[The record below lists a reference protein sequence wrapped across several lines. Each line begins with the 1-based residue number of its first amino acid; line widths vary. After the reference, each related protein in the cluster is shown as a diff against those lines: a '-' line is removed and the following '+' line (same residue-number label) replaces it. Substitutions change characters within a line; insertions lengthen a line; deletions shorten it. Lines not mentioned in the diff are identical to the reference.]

1 MNAETV
7 TLTTFFESDPE
18 DAAVPER
25 YLAGFRDLSG
35 KSWGVTVPLD
45 ADEVRRVVASEER
58 TWTVAMYDLEG
69 LVHPQPEDVDE
80 EYFAM
85 LEAGNLERVA
95 IDELIEDAI
104 ESERNE
110 PNEETLP
117 DLEKLRERLQRCITM
132 VDKDIARRERRPVG
146 S

>member
-1 MNAETV
+1 M
-7 TLTTFFESDPE
+7 
-18 DAAVPER
+18 
-25 YLAGFRDLSG
+25 
-35 KSWGVTVPLD
+35 
-45 ADEVRRVVASEER
+45 VASEER

-132 VDKDIARRERRPVG
+132 VDKDIARREG
-146 S
+146 LTGQS

>member
-18 DAAVPER
+18 YAAVPER

-35 KSWGVTVPLD
+35 KSWGVIVPLD
-45 ADEVRRVVASEER
+45 AEEVRRVVASEER
-58 TWTVAMYDLEG
+58 TWTVAMYDIEG
-69 LVHPQPEDVDE
+69 LVHPQPEDVDD

-104 ESERNE
+104 DSERNE
-110 PNEETLP
+110 PDEETLP
-117 DLEKLRERLQRCITM
+117 DLKKLKERLQHCMTM
-132 VDKDIARRERRPVG
+132 VNTEIARRERRLG
-146 S
+146 

>member
-45 ADEVRRVVASEER
+45 AEEVHSWLRARSEHGR
-58 TWTVAMYDLEG
+58 
-69 LVHPQPEDVDE
+69 
-80 EYFAM
+80 
-85 LEAGNLERVA
+85 
-95 IDELIEDAI
+95 
-104 ESERNE
+104 S
-110 PNEETLP
+110 
-117 DLEKLRERLQRCITM
+117 RCTI
-132 VDKDIARRERRPVG
+132 
-146 S
+146 